1 MRKAIVTTTINHPT
15 QALLKYISFSDWDLF
30 VVGDLKTPHH
40 LYVELERDYKNVVY
54 LHPEV
59 QDKEY
64 KELSDA
70 IGWNKI
76 QRRTIGYLHVYKL
89 GYEIIASVDDDNIP
103 YDNWGKEIFINKEV
117 ETHHYKTDRIVF
129 DPISATNYSNL
140 WHRGYPIQTL
150 RSRHD
155 NEIKIKKVVPQ
166 IQANFWNGDPDIDAF
181 CRMEHGPCC
190 IFDDKYFPMSTNA
203 LYTFNQQNT
212 IFSREI
218 LKNYLALPF
227 VGRMDDIWP
236 AYYISAMGYEIV
248 FHKATV
254 FQDRNVQN
262 LTKNLTD
269 EYFGYE
275 HTLKM
280 LTEIKKDITQFE
292 KFLPEKALIVWNL
305 YRKCISEMDKQGFPL
320 IEKKIC

>member
-1 MRKAIVTTTINHPT
+1 MKKTIVTTTINSPT
-15 QALLKYISFSDWDLF
+15 QALIKYISFSDWDLF
-30 VVGDLKTPHH
+30 IVGDLKTPHDK
-40 LYVELERDYKNVVY
+40 YEALEKAHKNVTY
-54 LHPEV
+54 LHPDF

-89 GYEIIASVDDDNIP
+89 GYDIIASVDDDNIP

-117 ETHHYKTDRIVF
+117 DTHYYNTENIVF
-129 DPISATNYSNL
+129 DPISVTNYNNL
-140 WHRGYPIQTL
+140 WHRGYPIQNL
-150 RSRHD
+150 KSRLH
-155 NEIKIKKVVPQ
+155 NEIKIRKVVPQ

-190 IFDDKYFPMSTNA
+190 IFDDKYFPLSTNA

-236 AYYISAMGYEIV
+236 AYYISAMGYNIV

-269 EYFGYE
+269 EFFGYE
-275 HTLKM
+275 NTLKM
-280 LTEIKKDITQFE
+280 LNDVKKDITQFE
-292 KFLPEKALIVWNL
+292 KYLPEKALNVWNL
-305 YRKCISEMDKQGFPL
+305 YRKCISDIDNSK
-320 IEKKIC
+320 